1 MKKTNSHKWVFV
13 SRFRTNAYGSRA
25 SKLACKRIKEAVS
38 EIKKV
43 TRKDPVLGAEGSIK
57 FMEKL
62 WPALQHVDLDKNPKF
77 ALGVAIASLHWL
89 AEGWGYEI
97 TGSDVYSAYDY
108 AMKAAEHLGITDQV
122 KADIVKIV
130 SADKSLGML
139 VKDILGRHL
148 DLRKIK

>member
-43 TRKDPVLGAEGSIK
+43 TRKDPVLGAEGSIR

-62 WPALQHVDLDKNPKF
+62 WPALQHVD
-77 ALGVAIASLHWL
+77 
-89 AEGWGYEI
+89 
-97 TGSDVYSAYDY
+97 
-108 AMKAAEHLGITDQV
+108 MKLQAPTY
-122 KADIVKIV
+122 
-130 SADKSLGML
+130 
-139 VKDILGRHL
+139 ILL
-148 DLRKIK
+148 MIMP